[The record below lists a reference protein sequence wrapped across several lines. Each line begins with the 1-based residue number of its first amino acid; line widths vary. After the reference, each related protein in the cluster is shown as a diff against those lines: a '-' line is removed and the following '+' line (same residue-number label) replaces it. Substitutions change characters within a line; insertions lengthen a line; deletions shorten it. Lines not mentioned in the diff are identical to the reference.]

1 MGRALSIVFLGFSTP
16 ARNRHRTE
24 GRVIPDVLP
33 VTDWLLALSS
43 AVGACHGRY
52 GCNSASATRYR
63 ASVCCA

>member
-1 MGRALSIVFLGFSTP
+1 MGVALSAAP
-16 ARNRHRTE
+16 ARNRHRME